1 MLKIAHRGY
10 SHVYGDNTKESF
22 LQAYKGDFDM
32 IELDIQLC
40 ADKEIVIYH
49 DTYFLSKLI
58 KDYTLSECKKN
69 GLLFLSEFFT
79 FIDTNKIKVYLDL
92 KGDNDLSEEVIR
104 FLKEGNYNLQ
114 NIYIASFNKHHVN
127 ILKESKLPI
136 QVGFTTET
144 KYTIHDLELL
154 KKDIDFICLHWT
166 ALNQENIE
174 YLHKHSIQV
183 FTFTAKDY
191 FILNYM
197 REFNVDGIVSNFIF

>member
-10 SHVYGDNTKESF
+10 SHKYGDNTKESF
-22 LQAYKGDFDM
+22 LQACQSDFDM

-58 KDYTLSECKKN
+58 KDHTLSDCKKH

-92 KGDNDLSEEVIR
+92 KGDNDLSHEVIS

-114 NIYIASFNKHHVN
+114 NIYVASFNKQHVD

-136 QVGFTTET
+136 QIGFTTQT
-144 KYTIHDLELL
+144 KYTIDDLKLL
-154 KKDIDFICLHWT
+154 KR
-166 ALNQENIE
+166 
-174 YLHKHSIQV
+174 
-183 FTFTAKDY
+183 
-191 FILNYM
+191 ILILY
-197 REFNVDGIVSNFIF
+197 VYIGQL